1 MLSPEVNFS
10 EIKEP
15 SPSDELLSYEE
26 KPPNP
31 QVQEDMP
38 PTLKE
43 IPSKCSWHIHKN
55 GVKGCAAWHH
65 SACGHVDSEACTHSF
80 PRATSVPLGAIK
92 DQECLPALT
101 CTDHISGL
109 MKTKDSLLWLMH
121 SSPSVYH
128 CRCWWYVTAKGS
140 VSYGALFRT
149 VEKGYWTQCDW
160 LSDLYWLGCCVM
172 APEDSVRYWSSSM

>member
-1 MLSPEVNFS
+1 MPSHAIQGVVDILVKAHVIYAGTDKELGHMLSPEVNFS

-109 MKTKDSLLWLMH
+109 MKTKLCCDSCTPVPL
-121 SSPSVYH
+121 YT
-128 CRCWWYVTAKGS
+128 TA
-140 VSYGALFRT
+140 V
-149 VEKGYWTQCDW
+149 VD
-160 LSDLYWLGCCVM
+160 DM
-172 APEDSVRYWSSSM
+172 